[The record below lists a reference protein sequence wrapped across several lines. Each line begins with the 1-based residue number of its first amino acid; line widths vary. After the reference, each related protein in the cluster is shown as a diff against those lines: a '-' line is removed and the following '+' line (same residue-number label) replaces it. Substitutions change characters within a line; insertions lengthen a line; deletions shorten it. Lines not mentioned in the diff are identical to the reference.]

1 MATVYLVD
9 RESGFRIRYQENLY
23 AHATG
28 VLLVSAAV
36 PPALGFRVGCI
47 RRHQVVQ
54 EFVILAC
61 QQTSPKDIGI
71 GDAESF
77 THTAPPGGADVRYS
91 KSRHDSGFNLLA
103 PGKLK

>member
-1 MATVYLVD
+1 M
-9 RESGFRIRYQENLY
+9 
-23 AHATG
+23 
-28 VLLVSAAV
+28 SANVAK
-36 PPALGFRVGCI
+36 
-47 RRHQVVQ
+47 
-54 EFVILAC
+54 
-61 QQTSPKDIGI
+61 KDIGI